1 MNDSAKR
8 KKEDRVYRRVLI
20 ERVEQLRAEAWMTKL
35 AFYQQIGP
43 DAAAKWA
50 KFCTLSDDEAW
61 EYFSLPAIN
70 RIMNL
75 FGIGAELLQYR
86 E

>member
-1 MNDSAKR
+1 MNSREERKR
-8 KKEDRVYRRVLI
+8 DDRVYRQILI
-20 ERVEQLRAEAWMTKL
+20 ERVEQLRWEARMTKL
-35 AFYQQIGP
+35 AFHQQLGP
-43 DAAAKWA
+43 NAARDWA

-61 EYFSLPAIN
+61 KHFSLKAIN

-75 FGIGAELLQYR
+75 FEVGVELLQYH